1 MSTTG
6 TTLALWRKLAKLP
19 LGTRIF
25 SWGVSWR
32 APYFRTIRPH
42 ITELRPGYCEVHAAK
57 RRRVHNHIGTFHAIA
72 ACNMAEVAAGV
83 LTEASI
89 PTTHRWIPT
98 GMTVRYVAKAATD
111 LRAVAELDPLP
122 AADDTARDWV
132 VPVRILDTADKTVVT
147 ADITMRVSPRK
158 SRTTAAKT
166 S

>member
-1 MSTTG
+1 MSSTG
-6 TTLALWRKLAKLP
+6 TTLALWHKLAKLP
-19 LGTRIF
+19 LGSRLF
-25 SWGVSWR
+25 SWGVCWR

-89 PTTHRWIPT
+89 PTTHRWIPV

-122 AADDTARDWV
+122 DSDDTTKDWV
-132 VPVRILDTADKTVVT
+132 VPVRILDTAGAEVVT

-158 SRTTAAKT
+158 KRPAEAK

>member
-1 MSTTG
+1 MASTG
-6 TTLALWRKLAKLP
+6 KTLALWQKTTKLP

-25 SWGVSWR
+25 SWGVCLR

-42 ITELRPGYCEVHAAK
+42 ITELRPGFCEVRAAN

-72 ACNMAEVAAGV
+72 ACNMAEIAAGV
-83 LTEASI
+83 MTEASI

-98 GMTVRYVAKAATD
+98 GMSVSYVAKAATD

-122 AADDTARDWV
+122 DADDTARDWV
-132 VPVRILDTADKTVVT
+132 VPVRILDTSGTLVVS
-147 ADITMRVSPRK
+147 ADITMRVSPK
-158 SRTTAAKT
+158 KKQVAAA